1 MRKSAVLGASVAL
14 LAGSTAAMSIASAV
28 AAPRK
33 ILVSAVQALNLIS
46 RRAWLTVTARGENGP
61 GRGERATAPTADAET
76 PRLYLIETDY
86 DGGSRARFGRL
97 P

>member
-1 MRKSAVLGASVAL
+1 MRKFVVLGASVAL

-28 AAPRK
+28 AAPKK

-46 RRAWLTVTARGENGP
+46 QQAWLMVTARGKNGP
-61 GRGERATAPTADAET
+61 GRGERVTEPAADAET

-86 DGGSRARFGRL
+86 DGGPRARFGRL